1 MKICVVVVVAAAPAP
16 ASPLSTPK
24 ASAKLK
30 ASVESRVTEITST
43 VKRWFTV
50 KERYRSGP

>member
-1 MKICVVVVVAAAPAP
+1 MKNCVVVVVAAAPAP

-24 ASAKLK
+24 ASAK